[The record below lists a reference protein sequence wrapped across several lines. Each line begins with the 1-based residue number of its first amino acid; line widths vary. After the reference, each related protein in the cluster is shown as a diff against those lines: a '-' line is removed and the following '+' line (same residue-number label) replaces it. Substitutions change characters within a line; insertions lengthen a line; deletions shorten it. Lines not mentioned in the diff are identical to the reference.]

1 MLNAI
6 ELRWIILILHC
17 LRSPFQKSLG
27 DMGDKIALPAYFLRA
42 SMLALLAIPEVRG
55 VVCEPS
61 EFTLASQ
68 DGPASKINGAGS
80 RTKASIQD
88 RIPAGSEAS
97 ALRANS

>member
-17 LRSPFQKSLG
+17 LCSPFQKGLG
-27 DMGDKIALPAYFLRA
+27 DMGDKIAPPAHFLRA

-55 VVCEPS
+55 VICEPS

-68 DGPASKINGAGS
+68 DGSASKILGEKDFRRPASS
-80 RTKASIQD
+80 RRNPMSQVSPD
-88 RIPAGSEAS
+88 
-97 ALRANS
+97 N